1 MKYVH
6 IAGTNGK
13 GSAAEYIC
21 QIISAAGETCGLFT
35 SPHLVSPTERFR
47 ANGRQIS
54 AAELDALLREVEQ
67 KKLAVND
74 SLFAAYTAAALL
86 CFERLGLS
94 YAVLETG
101 LGGRLDPTNVVT
113 PEISVLTAIGCD
125 HVGLLGDTIEKIAS
139 EKAGIIKPGVPVVSA
154 RQLPEA
160 ERVIRETCGQKG
172 CALFFADDVKVL
184 EATLTGQTFESCG
197 RQYRIRG
204 IGETQPEIAALAAL
218 AARKMGFGEY
228 AIREGLARTV
238 LPCRTQ
244 YIPGLPDMLLDGAHN
259 GPAVAALCRTLD
271 RHFTGRNKVLLFAC
285 MKDKDYADMAA
296 QLAPRFDRVFVTNV
310 DPVRGA
316 PTGKLAELFG
326 LHSACSIEDDP
337 QLAYETAAKTAR
349 KSGGMLVVCGSF
361 YLAGLVLRLTGELP
375 D

>member
-13 GSAAEYIC
+13 GSAAEYIY

-154 RQLPEA
+154 R
-160 ERVIRETCGQKG
+160 
-172 CALFFADDVKVL
+172 
-184 EATLTGQTFESCG
+184 
-197 RQYRIRG
+197 
-204 IGETQPEIAALAAL
+204 
-218 AARKMGFGEY
+218 
-228 AIREGLARTV
+228 
-238 LPCRTQ
+238 
-244 YIPGLPDMLLDGAHN
+244 
-259 GPAVAALCRTLD
+259 
-271 RHFTGRNKVLLFAC
+271 
-285 MKDKDYADMAA
+285 
-296 QLAPRFDRVFVTNV
+296 
-310 DPVRGA
+310 
-316 PTGKLAELFG
+316 
-326 LHSACSIEDDP
+326 
-337 QLAYETAAKTAR
+337 
-349 KSGGMLVVCGSF
+349 
-361 YLAGLVLRLTGELP
+361 
-375 D
+375 